1 MAARFN
7 LDWMNKE
14 EYKDWLLPEQSD
26 NTKARCK
33 FCRRTF
39 SLSNM
44 GEPSLKSH
52 AQGKKHQSIIQR
64 SEKNPSVKGFLEKKD
79 VAEASTSEESGPST
93 LMSSSAE
100 QKSSFVTKFALTKEH
115 HKAEIIWA
123 LKSVMSHF
131 SYNSAHDI
139 TDIFK
144 AMFPDSSIAQHMSC
158 GPTELSYLISFGI
171 APYFR
176 DLLLADLKQT
186 SCFVVSFDESFNH
199 ELQKEQMDFTVRYF
213 KNNKVE
219 SRYLTSLFLGHT
231 TAKDLKKKFE
241 EATEQ
246 LDMKKLLQI
255 SMDGPNVN
263 WKLLDTI
270 AEDRSSNEQYPILL
284 NVGSCS
290 VHVVHGAFRN
300 GIKQTNWEIDLLLRS
315 LHSLFNETPARR
327 EDYTKITGSR
337 VFPQQFCG
345 HRWLEDKKVAE
356 RALEIWPNIT
366 VFITETLKKP
376 KNQIPTSASFA
387 TVRSAVQSH
396 LTIAKLQFFI
406 STAVIM
412 KPYLQ
417 VFQSGAPLL
426 PFVTSELHALL
437 QTLMGKFV
445 KREEL
450 EAADSSYKIAKLNV
464 SHAASHVTP
473 SEIDIGF
480 AAKATVDKAL
490 RKKRISQ
497 LQVLEFRKE
506 CEVMLQTTVSKM
518 QEKSPLKYNLA
529 RKLVSMD
536 PRLMVSN
543 PDNATKMF
551 QQVLQIL
558 IENRWKTPEVADTV
572 LAQYRKFVFNAKKY
586 HPEKFSSFKS
596 GEDRLDSFLSETLQA
611 QEEYQELWLTM
622 QLLLTLS
629 HGQATVERGFSV
641 NKEVLTP
648 NLQELSLQA
657 IRLVHSS
664 VLAQNIK
671 VADFIITEAL
681 LSSCNHASNRHNMH
695 LMEKKEEK
703 EKTEKGRKRK
713 ALEENLIAAKKEK
726 LELERVSKKLLDTA
740 DKKEKDAEKKKDATV
755 MKALL
760 MESNASRE
768 RAEQIQ
774 KKDIPAQDK
783 EIKKIEEK
791 IKKID

>member
-26 NTKARCK
+26 NTKVRCK

-93 LMSSSAE
+93 LVMSSSAE

-139 TDIFK
+139 TDIFT

-158 GPTELSYLISFGI
+158 GPTKLSYLISFGI

-186 SCFVVSFDESFNH
+186 SCFVVSFDEPFNH

-290 VHVVHGAFRN
+290 LHVVHGAFRN

-387 TVRSAVQSH
+387 TVRSAVQSR

-406 STAVIM
+406 STAAIM

-417 VFQSGAPLL
+417 VFQSDAPLL

-450 EAADSSYKIAKLNV
+450 EAADSPYKIAKLNV

-490 RKKRISQ
+490 REKRISQ

-551 QQVLQIL
+551 LQVLQIL
-558 IENRWKTPEVADTV
+558 IENRWKTPEVAATV

-629 HGQATVERGFSV
+629 HGQAYGREGIFSQQRSF
-641 NKEVLTP
+641 N
-648 NLQELSLQA
+648 S
-657 IRLVHSS
+657 
-664 VLAQNIK
+664 
-671 VADFIITEAL
+671 
-681 LSSCNHASNRHNMH
+681 
-695 LMEKKEEK
+695 
-703 EKTEKGRKRK
+703 
-713 ALEENLIAAKKEK
+713 
-726 LELERVSKKLLDTA
+726 
-740 DKKEKDAEKKKDATV
+740 
-755 MKALL
+755 
-760 MESNASRE
+760 
-768 RAEQIQ
+768 
-774 KKDIPAQDK
+774 
-783 EIKKIEEK
+783 
-791 IKKID
+791 

>member
-52 AQGKKHQSIIQR
+52 AHGKKHQSIIQR

-93 LMSSSAE
+93 LVMSSSAE

-158 GPTELSYLISFGI
+158 GPTKLSYLISFGI

-231 TAKDLKKKFE
+231 IAKDLKKKFE

-290 VHVVHGAFRN
+290 LHVVHGAFRN

-345 HRWLEDKKVAE
+345 HRWLENKKVAE
-356 RALEIWPNIT
+356 RAFEIWPNIT

-406 STAVIM
+406 STAAIM

-417 VFQSGAPLL
+417 VFQSDAPLL

-450 EAADSSYKIAKLNV
+450 EAADSPYKIAKLNV

-490 RKKRISQ
+490 REKRISQ

-543 PDNATKMF
+543 PDNATKN
-551 QQVLQIL
+551 V
-558 IENRWKTPEVADTV
+558 
-572 LAQYRKFVFNAKKY
+572 
-586 HPEKFSSFKS
+586 S
-596 GEDRLDSFLSETLQA
+596 
-611 QEEYQELWLTM
+611 
-622 QLLLTLS
+622 
-629 HGQATVERGFSV
+629 
-641 NKEVLTP
+641 
-648 NLQELSLQA
+648 
-657 IRLVHSS
+657 
-664 VLAQNIK
+664 
-671 VADFIITEAL
+671 
-681 LSSCNHASNRHNMH
+681 AS
-695 LMEKKEEK
+695 
-703 EKTEKGRKRK
+703 
-713 ALEENLIAAKKEK
+713 
-726 LELERVSKKLLDTA
+726 TA
-740 DKKEKDAEKKKDATV
+740 D
-755 MKALL
+755 
-760 MESNASRE
+760 
-768 RAEQIQ
+768 
-774 KKDIPAQDK
+774 PH
-783 EIKKIEEK
+783 
-791 IKKID
+791 

>member
-64 SEKNPSVKGFLEKKD
+64 SEKNPLVKGFLEKKD

-93 LMSSSAE
+93 LVVSSSAE
-100 QKSSFVTKFALTKEH
+100 QKPSFVTKFALTKEH

-131 SYNSAHDI
+131 SYNPAHDI

-158 GPTELSYLISFGI
+158 GPTKLSYLISFGI

-186 SCFVVSFDESFNH
+186 SCFVVSFDELFNH

-290 VHVVHGAFRN
+290 LHVVHGAFRN

-406 STAVIM
+406 STAAIM

-417 VFQSGAPLL
+417 VFQSDAPLL
-426 PFVTSELHALL
+426 PFVTSELRALL
-437 QTLMGKFV
+437 ETLMGKFV

-450 EAADSSYKIAKLNV
+450 EAANSPYKIAKLHV

-490 RKKRISQ
+490 REKRISQ
-497 LQVLEFRKE
+497 LQVLEFRKG

-572 LAQYRKFVFNAKKY
+572 
-586 HPEKFSSFKS
+586 
-596 GEDRLDSFLSETLQA
+596 
-611 QEEYQELWLTM
+611 
-622 QLLLTLS
+622 
-629 HGQATVERGFSV
+629 
-641 NKEVLTP
+641 
-648 NLQELSLQA
+648 
-657 IRLVHSS
+657 SS
-664 VLAQNIK
+664 VQEVCIQCKK
-671 VADFIITEAL
+671 V
-681 LSSCNHASNRHNMH
+681 SP
-695 LMEKKEEK
+695 
-703 EKTEKGRKRK
+703 RKVFFFQEWR
-713 ALEENLIAAKKEK
+713 
-726 LELERVSKKLLDTA
+726 R
-740 DKKEKDAEKKKDATV
+740 
-755 MKALL
+755 
-760 MESNASRE
+760 
-768 RAEQIQ
+768 
-774 KKDIPAQDK
+774 
-783 EIKKIEEK
+783 
-791 IKKID
+791 

>member
-44 GEPSLKSH
+44 GEPSLKSY

-79 VAEASTSEESGPST
+79 VVEASTSEESGPST
-93 LMSSSAE
+93 LVMSSSAE
-100 QKSSFVTKFALTKEH
+100 QKSSFVTKFALTKE

-158 GPTELSYLISFGI
+158 GPTKLSYLISFGI

-231 TAKDLKKKFE
+231 TAKDLKKFE

-290 VHVVHGAFRN
+290 LHVVHGAFRN
-300 GIKQTNWEIDLLLRS
+300 DIKQTNWEIDLLLRS
-315 LHSLFNETPARR
+315 LHSFFNETPARR

-376 KNQIPTSASFA
+376 KNEIPTSASFA

-406 STAVIM
+406 STAAIM

-417 VFQSGAPLL
+417 VFQSDAPLL

-450 EAADSSYKIAKLNV
+450 EAADSPYKIAKLNV
-464 SHAASHVTP
+464 SHTASHVTP

-490 RKKRISQ
+490 RGKRISQ

-551 QQVLQIL
+551 QQVLQIF

-611 QEEYQELWLTM
+611 QDEYQEL
-622 QLLLTLS
+622 
-629 HGQATVERGFSV
+629 
-641 NKEVLTP
+641 
-648 NLQELSLQA
+648 
-657 IRLVHSS
+657 
-664 VLAQNIK
+664 
-671 VADFIITEAL
+671 
-681 LSSCNHASNRHNMH
+681 
-695 LMEKKEEK
+695 
-703 EKTEKGRKRK
+703 
-713 ALEENLIAAKKEK
+713 
-726 LELERVSKKLLDTA
+726 
-740 DKKEKDAEKKKDATV
+740 
-755 MKALL
+755 
-760 MESNASRE
+760 
-768 RAEQIQ
+768 
-774 KKDIPAQDK
+774 
-783 EIKKIEEK
+783 
-791 IKKID
+791 